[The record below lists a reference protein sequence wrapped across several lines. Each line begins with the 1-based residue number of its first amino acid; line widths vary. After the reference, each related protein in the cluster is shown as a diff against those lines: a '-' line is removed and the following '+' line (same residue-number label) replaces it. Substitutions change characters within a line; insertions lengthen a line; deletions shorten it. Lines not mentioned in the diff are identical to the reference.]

1 VNDVNFIDEMV
12 KSLKTN
18 YNIDSNAIFVIG
30 ESNGAMFSHYL
41 VSQLPNLARAVMPIY
56 GLPLV
61 GKLNVPK
68 TLSNTP
74 ILQMHDRSDTTIP
87 W

>member
-1 VNDVNFIDEMV
+1 M
-12 KSLKTN
+12 KTLEAN
-18 YNIDSNAIFVIG
+18 YNIDSNAIFVSG

-41 VSQLPNLARAVMPIY
+41 VSQMPELARAVMPIY

-68 TLSNTP
+68 ALSSTP
-74 ILQMHDRSDTTIP
+74 ILQMHDRSDKSIP